1 MSTKTL
7 CRYDCYQINL
17 NVNLSEEDSCFF
29 DRYGPSLFN
38 IRKCGHPHGCV
49 CCAANPGSGSGS
61 TPSGVPVVM
70 PDAVILAIDIDRCDC
85 TKALFNLYVR
95 LPCKP
100 LSEPDRVQ
108 CAVNALEDEFV
119 HCTKNCLAGSPGTN
133 KVNSSGNLDNVN
145 GTLVGPFISTN
156 IATLITNV
164 NTLLTPCQ
172 FNETQLLTA
181 IANAMTLNSHIQN
194 AIGNYNGL
202 CDLTSILTLLQNLQ
216 VALGNYATALNS
228 SSYNFEHQ
236 KFCITSGASGNERE
250 VITFDVAPLPVNVVS
265 SGVFTKCY
273 SYETTRV
280 PCRVL
285 NENALLYCS
294 RKTGIEFVINSA
306 DCCNA
311 CSVDNSLTQ
320 YVPDTLRIMFPMTK
334 AIKCLVPD
342 FGMSGTI
349 LNAAAATVSTKV
361 RLVSCSPCKFYIPA
375 KLTFDKARCMVCLDI
390 STEYLMSCFSQRDM
404 EGYEHR
410 FGCDCDSR
418 RYTTKCCNNCD
429 VTDLRCALLAIQQK
443 FSGNTPSPVPV
454 TPPNVAGD
462 KALWTALGNVMF
474 QTLARSKKIDVMGV
488 NKCVENVLFN
498 FQVCYVP
505 YRGFCVDL
513 CGCKGKTDI
522 PDYGTVRASGTDFT
536 LTPSNSFK
544 VQADAEYSYEFLKLS
559 TGYVNVTNCNE
570 CVSEM

>member
-38 IRKCGHPHGCV
+38 IRKCGQPHGYA

-61 TPSGVPVVM
+61 TPTGVPVVM

-100 LSEPDRVQ
+100 LDEPEKVQ
-108 CAVNALEDEFV
+108 CAINDLENEYVN
-119 HCTKNCLAGSPGTN
+119 CTQSCLAGSPGTN
-133 KVNSSGNLDNVN
+133 QVNAQGVIQAANPPNPYA
-145 GTLVGPFISTN
+145 GAFISTN
-156 IATLITNV
+156 IALLVTNV
-164 NTLLTPCQ
+164 NALLTPCQ
-172 FNETQLLTA
+172 LTQTELSTA
-181 IANAMTLNSHIQN
+181 IANALLLITYIQT
-194 AIGNYNGL
+194 AISPAYNGT
-202 CDLTSILTLLQNLQ
+202 CTLTSISTLLANLYA
-216 VALGNYATALNS
+216 ALSNYASALNA
-228 SSYNFEHQ
+228 SSYVFEHQ

-250 VITFDVAPLPVNVVS
+250 VITFDVAPLPTNVVA

-273 SYETTRV
+273 SYEATRV

-285 NENALLYCS
+285 NEEALAYCS
-294 RKTGIEFVINSA
+294 RKTGIDYVVNSV

-311 CSVDNSLTQ
+311 CNVDNALSQ
-320 YVPDTLRIMFPMTK
+320 FVPDTLRIMFPMTK

-375 KLTFDKARCMVCLDI
+375 KLSFDKEKCMVCLDV
-390 STEYLMSCFSQRDM
+390 SAEYLISCLSLRDM

-418 RYTTKCCNNCD
+418 RYTTKCCNSCD
-429 VTDLRCALLAIQQK
+429 ITDLRCALLTIQKDFSRSDPAID
-443 FSGNTPSPVPV
+443 V
-454 TPPNVAGD
+454 TPNSPGD
-462 KALWTALGNVMF
+462 KALWTALGNVLF

-505 YRGFCVDL
+505 YRGYCVDL
-513 CGCKGKTDI
+513 CGCKAKTDV
-522 PDYGTVRASGTDFT
+522 PDYGTVSTNTDT
-536 LTPSNSFK
+536 YPLTPSNSFK

-559 TGYVNVTNCNE
+559 TGYVNVVECNE
-570 CVSEM
+570 C

>member
-38 IRKCGHPHGCV
+38 IRKCGHHHGCT
-49 CCAANPGSGSGS
+49 CCVANPGSGS
-61 TPSGVPVVM
+61 TPTGVPVVM

-100 LSEPDRVQ
+100 LDEPEKVQ
-108 CAVNALEDEFV
+108 CAVNALEDEYL
-119 HCTKNCLAGSPGTN
+119 HCTQSCLAGSPGTN
-133 KVNSSGNLDNVN
+133 QVNAQGVIEAANPPNPYA
-145 GTLVGPFISTN
+145 GAFISTN
-156 IATLITNV
+156 LALLITNV
-164 NTLLTPCQ
+164 NALLTPCQ
-172 FNETQLLTA
+172 YSQAQLSA
-181 IANAMTLNSHIQN
+181 EIANALLLITYIQT
-194 AIGNYNGL
+194 AINPGYNGT
-202 CDLTSILTLLQNLQ
+202 CNLTSITNL
-216 VALGNYATALNS
+216 LGNLNIALNNYAAALNLS
-228 SSYNFEHQ
+228 LYNFEHQ

-250 VITFDVAPLPVNVVS
+250 VVTFDVAPLPVNVVS

-273 SYETTRV
+273 SYEATRV

-285 NENALLYCS
+285 NEDALMYCS
-294 RKTGIEFVINSA
+294 RKTGIDYVVNSA
-306 DCCNA
+306 DCCSA
-311 CSVDNSLTQ
+311 CNVDNSLTQ

-375 KLTFDKARCMVCLDI
+375 KLSFDKERCMVCLDI
-390 STEYLMSCFSQRDM
+390 STEYLMSCVSQRDM

-410 FGCDCDSR
+410 FGCECDNR

-429 VTDLRCALLAIQQK
+429 ITDLRCALLAIQQK
-443 FSGNTPSPVPV
+443 FIGNNPSIDV
-454 TPPNVAGD
+454 TQNSPGD

-505 YRGFCVDL
+505 YRGYCVDL
-513 CGCKGKTDI
+513 CGCKAKTDV
-522 PDYGTVRASGTDFT
+522 PDYGVVAASGTNFP
-536 LTPSNSFK
+536 LTPNNSFK

-559 TGYVNVTNCNE
+559 TGYVNVANCND
-570 CVSEM
+570 CVSEI